1 VRQEAR
7 KERKNMKLQ
16 GNGVLKS
23 ESGETICEVAYSIT
37 PGERIR
43 GKTTDTFSGSTPPM
57 EGKERPD
64 AIRLTASKGLSSS
77 EILASAILETEDGRR
92 FNLVITSTLVPSAR
106 VLEAAGTEIEN

>member
-1 VRQEAR
+1 
-7 KERKNMKLQ
+7 MKLQ

-23 ESGETICEVAYSIT
+23 ESGETICEVTYSIT
-37 PGERIR
+37 P
-43 GKTTDTFSGSTPPM
+43 PPM

-77 EILASAILETEDGRR
+77 QILASAILETEDGRR

-106 VLEAAGTEIEN
+106 LLEAVGTEIQD